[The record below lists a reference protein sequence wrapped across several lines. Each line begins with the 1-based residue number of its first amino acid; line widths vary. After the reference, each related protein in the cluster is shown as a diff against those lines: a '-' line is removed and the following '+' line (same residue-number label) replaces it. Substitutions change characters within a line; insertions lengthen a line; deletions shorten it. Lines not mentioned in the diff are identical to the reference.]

1 MSTPPEPKPHEVA
14 DLVQDLAEKGHSKK
28 QILKTLET
36 KGMADVLDF
45 LELQDA
51 MERGKLMRGMVP
63 VHPTFTFTRIIGA
76 LAIAMGIGALVFSI
90 VSTNLPSRSMDRYG
104 LIALVLGLVL
114 FFKPDSGGDDI

>member
-14 DLVQDLAEKGHSKK
+14 ELVQDLAEKGHSKK

-76 LAIAMGIGALVFSI
+76 LAIAMGIGALVLSML
-90 VSTNLPSRSMDRYG
+90 TRLPSRSMDRYG

>member
-76 LAIAMGIGALVFSI
+76 LAIAMGIGALVLSML
-90 VSTNLPSRSMDRYG
+90 TRLPSRSMDRYG